1 MLSSC
6 CHGSFAG
13 TIDLIDF
20 FLDKGQ
26 DPSHPLRIRLP
37 SKRSPG
43 LEYLIEAETPKD
55 FVEWAKAIDGAM
67 KEWEQLTMV
76 R

>member
-1 MLSSC
+1 LCS
-6 CHGSFAG
+6 GS
-13 TIDLIDF
+13 IDLADF
-20 FLDKGQ
+20 FLDKGA

-43 LEYLIEAETPKD
+43 HEYLIEAETAKD

-67 KEWEQLTMV
+67 KGWEQFLSGRM
-76 R
+76 